1 MHKINFLEEMKK
13 GHYLGGVY
21 HSPKKPR
28 FLKYLMIF
36 MVILSVTL
44 FSFSWQVFSSYQDNR
59 DPKNQEGGVG
69 IIENIGR
76 SIKNLVTFGS
86 FKIGN
91 KNKLQGEPEDKINIL
106 LLGVGGKGH
115 DGAYLSDTIILASVE
130 PSTNKIA
137 LLSIPRDL
145 YVPIGDRGWH
155 KINHAS
161 AYGEA
166 EKTGHGAELAQET
179 VSKIFGVPVHY
190 YVRVDFDGFK
200 QIIDDVGKVKIYIEN
215 SFTDKEYPDNNYG
228 YDPVSFSE
236 GWEIM
241 DGDRALKY
249 ARSRHGDNGEGS
261 DFSRSRRQQ
270 KVLAAVKEKI
280 NSLSFWLNPKKVG
293 QVLADLDNHITTNM
307 ESWEIISL
315 AKIVKNSNLDN
326 INHTVL
332 TEGPDDELYASI
344 VNGEYV
350 LLPKGNDFTPL
361 KILAKNIFSDENDK
375 NINQDSLNE
384 KKEIISIEIQN
395 GTTIT
400 GLASKISK
408 DLKQEGF
415 LITKIGNASVQDY
428 EQTIIYNL
436 TQASDPEKIK
446 FLENEFNATATN
458 DIPSNLINKNITGLN
473 INGSTNNL
481 TDVIIILGENT
492 NK

>member
-1 MHKINFLEEMKK
+1 
-13 GHYLGGVY
+13 
-21 HSPKKPR
+21 
-28 FLKYLMIF
+28 MIF
-36 MVILSVTL
+36 MVILSITL
-44 FSFSWQVFSSYQDNR
+44 FSFSWQVFSSYKDNR
-59 DPKNQEGGVG
+59 SSLTQEENGS

-86 FKIGN
+86 FRIGN
-91 KNKLQGEPEDKINIL
+91 REKLQGEKENRINVL

-115 DGAYLSDTIILASVE
+115 DGAYLSDTIILASIE
-130 PSTNKIA
+130 PKTSKIA

-166 EKTGHGAELAQET
+166 EKVGQGAKLAQET
-179 VSKIFGVPVHY
+179 FSKIFDIPIHY
-190 YVRVDFDGFK
+190 YVRADFDGFK
-200 QIIDDVGKVKIYIEN
+200 KIIDDVGKVKIHVEN
-215 SFTDKEYPDNNYG
+215 SFTDDKYPDSNYG
-228 YDPVSFSE
+228 YEPVSFSS

-249 ARSRHGDNGEGS
+249 ARSRHGNNGEGS
-261 DFSRSRRQQ
+261 DFARSRRQQ

>member
-1 MHKINFLEEMKK
+1 
-13 GHYLGGVY
+13 
-21 HSPKKPR
+21 
-28 FLKYLMIF
+28 
-36 MVILSVTL
+36 
-44 FSFSWQVFSSYQDNR
+44 
-59 DPKNQEGGVG
+59 
-69 IIENIGR
+69 
-76 SIKNLVTFGS
+76 
-86 FKIGN
+86 
-91 KNKLQGEPEDKINIL
+91 
-106 LLGVGGKGH
+106 
-115 DGAYLSDTIILASVE
+115 
-130 PSTNKIA
+130 
-137 LLSIPRDL
+137 
-145 YVPIGDRGWH
+145 
-155 KINHAS
+155 
-161 AYGEA
+161 
-166 EKTGHGAELAQET
+166 
-179 VSKIFGVPVHY
+179 
-190 YVRVDFDGFK
+190 
-200 QIIDDVGKVKIYIEN
+200 
-215 SFTDKEYPDNNYG
+215 
-228 YDPVSFSE
+228 
-236 GWEIM
+236 
-241 DGDRALKY
+241 
-249 ARSRHGDNGEGS
+249 
-261 DFSRSRRQQ
+261 
-270 KVLAAVKEKI
+270 
-280 NSLSFWLNPKKVG
+280 LSFWLNPKKVG